1 MINKQIQAIEI
12 PEEEDETRKYHRMKE
27 HKLSIFL
34 IVMTEAR
41 LGGRQND
48 GPQNCSP
55 CNSQDL

>member
-41 LGGRQND
+41 LGGR
-48 GPQNCSP
+48 
-55 CNSQDL
+55 